1 MKIALAG
8 NPNVGKS
15 VIFNAL
21 TGSHQ
26 HVANFPGCTVEHK
39 EGKCVFGEKTLT
51 ILDLPGTY
59 SLSAYSEDERVS
71 RHFLITERPDLVI
84 NIIDAS
90 NLERNLYLTVQLQE
104 LGLPIIIV
112 LNMIDL
118 AKSKGFEIDINALKN
133 KLNLPVI
140 PMIATKGKG
149 TIDLLNLILN
159 YDIANT
165 KTSTG
170 FNQNQKCIKKY
181 EDKLTEI
188 LEQIDEQGQLK
199 RFNYHWLGLKL
210 LEQDSLVL
218 DLINQIIFEK
228 AASNEKYNTLYLK
241 GIDQLIHSFKDE
253 LNIEDTAVYITNE
266 RYKLIMDIISSTLI
280 KRGKASTNLTSM
292 LDDVLTDKYFGIPIF
307 FVSLWAIFTF
317 TFTLSEPFVF
327 MLEGFFS
334 LLTEIINKIVINQSI
349 AGLMIG
355 IINGLGAILVFIPNI
370 FLLYFALAVFEDS
383 GYLSRAAFIVDK
395 WLEKIGLHGKSFIP
409 LMLGFGC
416 TVPAIMA
423 TRSIRNKADRMITLS
438 IAPFISCSA
447 RLPVY
452 VLFAGIFF
460 PDHASL
466 VILLMYIIGIIVGI
480 ITAKILNTRFYQ
492 HEDHGFI
499 LELPEFQ
506 KPQLKTALKEMW
518 LQGSHFIKK
527 AGTIIFLAS
536 FLVWIMSN
544 IPFGASL
551 DNTVL
556 AIIGKFIEPLF
567 SPFGWKW
574 EFISALLL
582 GLLAKEVVVATL
594 GILGGSNFYEF
605 ISTAMTINQAFS
617 YMVFILLY
625 TPCIA
630 TLAVIKSETGSWRTT
645 LFLGLGYI
653 FVAYTIALFFKMILI
668 LIGFS

>member
-39 EGKCVFGEKTLT
+39 EGKCVFGEKSLT

-149 TIDLLNLILN
+149 TVDLLNLILN

-241 GIDQLIHSFKDE
+241 GIDQLIQSFKDE

-349 AGLMIG
+349 AGLIIG

>member
-118 AKSKGFEIDINALKN
+118 AKSKGFEIDINALKS

-149 TIDLLNLILN
+149 TVDLLNLILN

-199 RFNYHWLGLKL
+199 RFNYHWLSLKL

-228 AASNEKYNTLYLK
+228 AASNEKYNTLHLK

-551 DNTVL
+551 DKTVL
-556 AIIGKFIEPLF
+556 AFIGKFIEPLF

>member
-307 FVSLWAIFTF
+307 VVSLWAIFTF

-551 DNTVL
+551 DNTIL
-556 AIIGKFIEPLF
+556 AFIGKFIEPLF